1 MKKKILFLSTLNL
14 ATNPRLVKEI
24 RLASHL
30 NYDITVICFKF
41 NNWSNELN
49 DKLLAE
55 FKNVLFIQ
63 IDGERTALFSW
74 LTSSISEKIC
84 RVISRLFLLPSKF
97 LADAVSRRSSL
108 LTAELKKIS
117 TSDLVIGHNP
127 GAIFATYK
135 AAQKFKCKAGFDVE
149 DYHPG
154 EGEDRHLQSI
164 TMSLM
169 KKLLPEFDYVS
180 FASESIL
187 KECKKHIPFQSKQ
200 SLKAIINSFPPNEF
214 NLPAEIN
221 DKKLKFVW
229 FSQHI
234 NSGRGLEKII
244 PVISKH
250 ADKVSLTLFGNC
262 NQEFYHRYIDAQDG
276 LILGEVLDQSALHH
290 QLSYFDVG
298 LALEDIT
305 IDKNRDVCLTNKV
318 CAYYQSGLYIIAS
331 ATTEQ
336 NSFLERKRS
345 HGAVYKTIKEF
356 ESELMKLIVN
366 IDFIRQNKS
375 LRYKNAL
382 SDSWEAES
390 LKLTELWE
398 GHHK

>member
-1 MKKKILFLSTLNL
+1 MRKKILFLSTLNL

-49 DKLLAE
+49 DNLLAE

-74 LTSSISEKIC
+74 LKSIMSEKIN
-84 RVISRLFLLPSKF
+84 RIISKLFLLPSKY
-97 LADAVSRRSSL
+97 LSSSISRRSIL
-108 LTAELKKIS
+108 LTEKLGKIS
-117 TSDLVIGHNP
+117 AADLVIGHNP
-127 GAIFATYK
+127 GAIFAAYK
-135 AAQKFKCKAGFDVE
+135 AGQKFKCKVGFDVE

-154 EGEDRHLQSI
+154 EGYDRHMQHI
-164 TMSLM
+164 TLSLM
-169 KKLLPEFDYVS
+169 KKLLPKFDYLT

-187 KECKKHIPFQSKQ
+187 NECKKNIFFSSNQ
-200 SLKAIINSFPPNEF
+200 SLVTIINSFPQNEF
-214 NLPAEIN
+214 KLPEKNN
-221 DKKLKFVW
+221 DKKLRLVW

-234 NSGRGLEKII
+234 DSGRGLEKII
-244 PVISKH
+244 SVISKH

-262 NQEFYHRYIDAQDG
+262 NPEFYRRYIDTQDG
-276 LILGEVLDQSALHH
+276 IILGGVLDQSALHH

-298 LALEDIT
+298 LASEDIT
-305 IDKNRDVCLTNKV
+305 TDKNRDVCLTNKI

-336 NSFLERKRS
+336 SLFLERKQS
-345 HGAVYKTIKEF
+345 HGVVYKNIKEF
-356 ESELMKLIVN
+356 ESELMELHLN
-366 IDFIRQNKS
+366 INFIRQNKNM
-375 LRYKNAL
+375 LFEHAL
-382 SDSWEAES
+382 TDSWEFES
-390 LKLTELWE
+390 MKLTELWE
-398 GHHK
+398 DYHK